1 MLVFLSGI
9 LIQTSCFHPSWWSS
23 QADIGIGKQFHIGKI
38 SVLAAWGRKKKK
50 SNEIDAK
57 WFLVNADSYIMSALS
72 MSAFSTRELLSDRV
86 KTSYAKGQMVSLV
99 SSHAWSCCSGS
110 AKFKSLW
117 QKGRFWGLCGMWF
130 VVSDGLVWFL
140 LVWILSKN

>member
-23 QADIGIGKQFHIGKI
+23 QADIRHRQIVPHRKNKCTC
-38 SVLAAWGRKKKK
+38 SLRKKKK
-50 SNEIDAK
+50 NNEIDAK